1 MNPTPIETQTVG
13 ESLPGH
19 EEIEPSAV
27 HGRGGIEPA
36 GAPERQRYLLCE
48 RCQTPVD
55 RDQRYCVSCGARQ
68 SHARNPA
75 TTYFAAAAHGRRTG
89 IRQVQRDSASR
100 SPLLAL
106 FLVLLPLGLAIG
118 VLVGRSGSGSG
129 NEKLIAALAKQ
140 QPVAAAPAAGI
151 STSSEAS
158 ATASGSL
165 SSDFSLPRGFTI
177 ELSTLPAQGTDQA
190 AVTKA
195 EQEARAKGAG
205 KVGLIN
211 AKDFK
216 TTPSQGA
223 SNYLIYSGEFK
234 TRAQATKA
242 LAKLRSHFPAAKVI
256 EVSPVASAA
265 ATPVV
270 AHTAYGT
277 VHQVTGSRA
286 TPQQLQQ
293 DKQIVQKI
301 NHTVGKNYVNS
312 QTNLPDVI
320 PVPTGAGGGSGTGTS
335 AVEKLGEH

>member
-1 MNPTPIETQTVG
+1 MNPTQSETQTVG
-13 ESLPGH
+13 EFLPGH
-19 EEIEPSAV
+19 EEIERSAI
-27 HGRGGIEPA
+27 HRSGGIETA
-36 GAPERQRYLLCE
+36 AASEGQRFLLCE
-48 RCQTPVD
+48 RCQAPVD
-55 RDQRYCVSCGARQ
+55 RDQRYCVICGARQ

-75 TTYFAAAAHGRRTG
+75 TTYFATAARGRRTG
-89 IRQVQRDSASR
+89 AGQVQRDSAFR

-106 FLVLLPLGLAIG
+106 FLALLPLGLAIG

-129 NEKLIAALAKQ
+129 NEKLIAELAK
-140 QPVAAAPAAGI
+140 QPVAAAPAAGT

-158 ATASGSL
+158 ATAAGSL
-165 SSDFSLPRGFTI
+165 SSDFSLPRGFTV
-177 ELSTLPAQGTDQA
+177 ELSTLPTQGTDQA
-190 AVTKA
+190 AVTRA

-205 KVGLIN
+205 KLGLIN
-211 AKDFK
+211 PKDFK

-223 SNYLIYSGEFK
+223 SKYVIYSGEFK
-234 TRAQATKA
+234 TRAEATKA

-265 ATPVV
+265 TTPVV
-270 AHTAYGT
+270 AHTAYGA

-301 NHTVGKNYVNS
+301 NHTVGRNYVNS

-320 PVPTGAGGGSGTGTS
+320 PVPTGAAGGSGTSTS